1 MNDIRNAKELIL
13 STLVAD
19 SYSLG
24 SHWVYD
30 EKQLLNL
37 DVDWN
42 ELNDAKAL
50 WHKGRKAGEFT
61 HYGDQILWLYNFL
74 QNKETFDVNE
84 YTKYWFDRMQCYNGY
99 IDGASRDTLAN
110 INEGLFP
117 TGSESTDL
125 SVVGRVAPLL
135 LVSKDKKEFLENVEN
150 FVQVTHNSNEA
161 LIASRFFAKLL
172 VEVLEGK
179 EILKAIEE
187 LKEEFDSKFQGYIN
201 NGLASKTEDTSVA
214 IRNFGPACDI
224 NGGFQGVI
232 HLLSKYDNLKDMLV
246 CNAKAGGETSARAML
261 ATLIFMAQEDK
272 KLTQIPPSW
281 LSIRATII

>member
-1 MNDIRNAKELIL
+1 MTDIKNIKELIL

-37 DVDWN
+37 DVNWN

-61 HYGDQILWLYNFL
+61 HYGDQMLWLYNFL
-74 QNKETFDVNE
+74 QNKEEFNTQE

-99 IDGASRDTLAN
+99 IDGATRDTLAN

-117 TGSESTDL
+117 TGSSSTDL
-125 SVVGRVAPLL
+125 SIIGRIAPLL
-135 LVSKDKKEFLENVEN
+135 LVSKDKEQFLENVEK
-150 FVQVTHNSNEA
+150 FVQITHNSNEA
-161 LIASRFFAKLL
+161 LVASRFFAKLL
-172 VEVLEGK
+172 LRVLAGDE
-179 EILKAIEE
+179 LNKAIEE
-187 LKEEFDSKFQGYIN
+187 TKEKFDSKIQAYVNSAIS
-201 NGLASKTEDTSVA
+201 SKTQDTADA

-224 NGGFQGVI
+224 NGGFQGTI
-232 HLLSKYDNLKDMLV
+232 HLLSKYDNLKDMLI

-261 ATLIFMAQEDK
+261 ATLIFMAQPDK
-272 KLTQIPPSW
+272 KLSQIPTSW